1 MVVAWARVPG
11 RSSRGH
17 RIVCREP
24 TDPAAVDIPD
34 PGELALEWHVR
45 AQSGLLT
52 PDERRAL
59 DGWLAADPANL
70 RAFREV
76 DELWRDAAGRS
87 EEHTSELQSL
97 MRISYAD
104 VCLKKKNKTTV
115 I

>member
-76 DELWRDAAGRS
+76 DELWRDAAGLEAAPVSGRRS
-87 EEHTSELQSL
+87 EEHTYALQSL
-97 MRISYAD
+97 MRSPYA
-104 VCLKKKNKTTV
+104 VF
-115 I
+115 